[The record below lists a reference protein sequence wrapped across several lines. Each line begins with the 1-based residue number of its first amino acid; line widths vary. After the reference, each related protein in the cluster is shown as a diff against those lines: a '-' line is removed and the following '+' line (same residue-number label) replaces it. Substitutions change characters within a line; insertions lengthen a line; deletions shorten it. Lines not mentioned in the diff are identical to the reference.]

1 VTPAAADIE
10 GDGRIRTGVP
20 RRPDFPDIR
29 RGGRVEPQGSS
40 VFSSDAVS
48 AAVAACRSGFR
59 AKETAGS
66 CEVLNLLEA
75 IEALGVTA
83 E

>member
-1 VTPAAADIE
+1 M
-10 GDGRIRTGVP
+10 
-20 RRPDFPDIR
+20 
-29 RGGRVEPQGSS
+29 EPQGSS